1 MADVDGDFATEIIV
15 PRTPSG
21 GCPAVDPIF
30 PNSGTFVA
38 KTGFIIYRDPMDR
51 WANSRPVWNQHAY
64 YITHITDDA
73 RVPPASE
80 ALNNWQ
86 VPELRAGKIDLQA
99 EVCNRGTNPVQDGVV
114 VQFLETTDPNQPI
127 EDAKV
132 VCETMTTKLL
142 LPGQCEIVGCTA
154 DLQGAGNLYVD
165 VDPED
170 KIADCHPGNNFGA
183 DALGLC
189 PG

>member
-1 MADVDGDFATEIIV
+1 VE
-15 PRTPSG
+15 
-21 GCPAVDPIF
+21 
-30 PNSGTFVA
+30 
-38 KTGFIIYRDPMDR
+38 
-51 WANSRPVWNQHAY
+51 
-64 YITHITDDA
+64 
-73 RVPPASE
+73 
-80 ALNNWQ
+80 
-86 VPELRAGKIDLQA
+86 
-99 EVCNRGTNPVQDGVV
+99 
-114 VQFLETTDPNQPI
+114 FLETTDANQPV

-154 DLQGAGNLYVD
+154 DLQGGGNVYVD

-183 DALGLC
+183 DALDLC